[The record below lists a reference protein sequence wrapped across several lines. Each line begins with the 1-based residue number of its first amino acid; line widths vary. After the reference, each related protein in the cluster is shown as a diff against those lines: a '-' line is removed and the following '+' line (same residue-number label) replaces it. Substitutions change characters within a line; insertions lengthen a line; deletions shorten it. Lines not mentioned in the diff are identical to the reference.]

1 MVKIYYDL
9 IKAGLWIIDNV
20 PTLWRE
26 AVQALLDA
34 DEQ

>member
-9 IKAGLWIIDNV
+9 INGGLWTIDNV
-20 PTLWRE
+20 PSIWRE

-34 DEQ
+34 DAE